1 MFADLALI
9 MLFWQWRPMGGVIW
23 DVQDPIGRGVFH
35 GLFAIGLLIVLVGII
50 DLIWTQ
56 IATPTLAADSEAY
69 VRWEIAGSALTLIA
83 LGVLICIAAR
93 VLDQIARRALSG

>member
-1 MFADLALI
+1 MDGTEDAAVVIASRQPRRVASLRAGESAVLTARVFSWI
-9 MLFWQWRPMGGVIW
+9 GV
-23 DVQDPIGRGVFH
+23 
-35 GLFAIGLLIVLVGII
+35 LIVLVGII